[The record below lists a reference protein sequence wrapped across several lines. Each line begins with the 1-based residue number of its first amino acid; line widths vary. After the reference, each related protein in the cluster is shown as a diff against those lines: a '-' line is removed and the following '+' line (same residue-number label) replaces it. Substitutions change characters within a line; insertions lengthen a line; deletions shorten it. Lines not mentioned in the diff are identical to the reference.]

1 MLSGLIGL
9 LISLLV
15 LGLVLWLCWWCISLV
30 PAQQPIATVIRV
42 VFGVICLIA
51 VLSLLFGGW
60 AFPFAGHYYH

>member
-15 LGLVLWLCWWCISLV
+15 LGLVLWLCWWFINMI
-30 PAQQPIATVIRV
+30 PAPQPIATVIRV
-42 VFGVICLIA
+42 VFALICLIA

-60 AFPFAGHYYH
+60 AFPFAGHYVR